1 VPGRNFLMLT
11 VASLLLGTLA
21 AIPGAQAT
29 SGAILIDTPRA
40 YVIGRYASA
49 VSSSRAVIEKVMD
62 DSGMPGLG
70 IAVALDSQIIW
81 AEGFGYANLE
91 SKTPVTRHTKF
102 GIGSISKSLTTAL
115 VSRLD
120 EKGLIDI
127 DAPLETY
134 LPEFPLKG
142 RGITIRLIAA
152 HLSGLGDTVSAGGSS
167 PARTF
172 TTDEALRVVYQ
183 EVLKYE
189 PRQQSHYSTS
199 SYTLI
204 AGAVERITGKSFPDL
219 IEQHVTKPLG
229 MANTVPNDLRQ
240 IISNRTAFY
249 EAEENKL
256 WHAPNYG
263 SSFKLAGA
271 GYLSTAEDI
280 ARFASALLH
289 GSFLKP
295 ATVEELF
302 EPQRTAKGEKTQFA
316 SGWRSVQDPRNGR
329 DIIVQPGGGPGISS
343 LVSIHRK
350 ERLVVVT
357 LSNQT
362 GAPAGLTIQGPVFDA
377 FLELIN
383 GRHE

>member
-1 VPGRNFLMLT
+1 MLT

-21 AIPGAQAT
+21 VIPGAQAT
-29 SGAILIDTPRA
+29 PKAISIDTPRA
-40 YVIGRYASA
+40 FVIGQYASA
-49 VSSSRAVIEKVMD
+49 VSSSRAVIEKVMN

-70 IAVALDSQIIW
+70 IAVALDGQIVW
-81 AEGFGYANLE
+81 AEGFGFADLE
-91 SKTPVTRHTKF
+91 STTPVIRLTKF

-115 VSRLD
+115 VSRLY
-120 EKGLIDI
+120 EKRLIDI
-127 DAPLETY
+127 DAPLETH

-152 HLSGLGDTVSAGGSS
+152 HLSGLDDTVSLGGHS
-167 PARTF
+167 PARSY

-204 AGAVERITGKSFPDL
+204 AGAVERTSGKSFPHL
-219 IEQHVTKPLG
+219 IEQYVTKPLG
-229 MANTVPNDLRQ
+229 MASTVPNDLRQ

-249 EAEENKL
+249 EIEENKL
-256 WHAPNYG
+256 VHAPNNG
-263 SSFKLAGA
+263 SSFRLAGA

-280 ARFASALLH
+280 AHFASALLQ
-289 GSFLKP
+289 GNFLKP
-295 ATVEELF
+295 TTVEELF
-302 EPQRTAKGEKTQFA
+302 KPLTTAKGEKTQFA
-316 SGWRSVQDPRNGR
+316 MGWRSVQDPRNGR

-377 FLELIN
+377 FLELIK
-383 GRHE
+383 GRH